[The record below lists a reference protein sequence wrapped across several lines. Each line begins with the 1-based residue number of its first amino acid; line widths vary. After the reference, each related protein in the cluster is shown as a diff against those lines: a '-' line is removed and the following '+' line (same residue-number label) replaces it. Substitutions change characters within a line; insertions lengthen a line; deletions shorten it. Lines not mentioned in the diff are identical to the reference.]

1 MLNSYHSNCYWNKAE
16 RFTREEP
23 TKSKRRKNF
32 ICFFFLYQLIDILG
46 FVEQLSRQN
55 PNRHLSR
62 DNSTLDFLLYIFD
75 AIDLL
80 RTNNV

>member
-23 TKSKRRKNF
+23 TKR
-32 ICFFFLYQLIDILG
+32 